1 MADFITK
8 SELARLRAA
17 IDIEVKNQYIDI
29 KGKTCPFSVFMKG
42 ETKKIYQKLGKN
54 PKWEELI
61 RSFEFYTFE
70 TYIKRKRIITRY
82 VTLLRRELNP
92 DEDTQNLEK
101 KQTDNDIYTQNVMF
115 LRGVGPK
122 TAALFNNI

>member
-1 MADFITK
+1 MVDFITK

-61 RSFEFYTFE
+61 RSFEFYPFE
-70 TYIKRKRIITRY
+70 TFITRKRIITRF

-101 KQTDNDIYTQNVMF
+101 KQTIV
-115 LRGVGPK
+115 K
-122 TAALFNNI
+122 K

>member
-61 RSFEFYTFE
+61 RSFEFYPF
-70 TYIKRKRIITRY
+70 
-82 VTLLRRELNP
+82 
-92 DEDTQNLEK
+92 
-101 KQTDNDIYTQNVMF
+101 
-115 LRGVGPK
+115 
-122 TAALFNNI
+122 